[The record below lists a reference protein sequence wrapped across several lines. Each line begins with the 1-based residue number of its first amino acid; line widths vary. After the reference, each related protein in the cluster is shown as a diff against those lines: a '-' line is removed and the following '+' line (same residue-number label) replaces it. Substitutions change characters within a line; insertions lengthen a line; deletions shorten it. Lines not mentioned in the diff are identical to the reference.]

1 MIGAVIR
8 SGRNTLVVDLP
19 TGMMDLQTK
28 LSSIGIDRTA
38 ENINLSDED
47 GDRIRVKLY
56 ATEPEEAHLLSLLT
70 PDRTLADANSS
81 MMLLQ
86 RANQNSLPR
95 LKCCLLGDNYRS
107 LEDFIN
113 DAKQVFT
120 RERTVDRCTQAMQ
133 RFEEDPNIRAV
144 VSCVHDNEI
153 EMLLLPLSDRQLEAE
168 NVRLE
173 ELGASCTLK
182 IEALRYGKPWQDI
195 FADVLDNEG
204 LAAVNSLAA
213 AFPYMEEAQK
223 LATVVEYADAYD
235 SRSVIKLAER
245 LDRRALSV
253 PDQHDRHRVH
263 PQRLQARPQKG
274 LRDHHGEPE
283 HRGLSDPVDPRVHK
297 APVLDP
303 DATSCSTPVRSIRG
317 NTWMLCRWS
326 RANMSDVTETID
338 SISDAVIQYDN
349 VIVRKLIEC
358 IRVISADEIEIVFK
372 GMQPR
377 RYSLKQAAPACM
389 QTADNVKSPLQTC
402 NRKDDC
408 SEHIRG

>member
-8 SGRNTLVVDLP
+8 SGKNTLVVELP
-19 TGMMDLQTK
+19 TGVMDLQTK
-28 LSSIGIDRTA
+28 LSSVGIDRTA

-56 ATEPEEAHLLSLLT
+56 ATEPEEVHLLSLLT

-120 RERTVDRCTQAMQ
+120 RERTVDSCAQAMQ

-153 EMLLLPLSDRQLEAE
+153 EMLLLPLSDRQLKAE

-204 LAAVNSLAA
+204 LAAVNALAA

-223 LATVVEYADAYD
+223 LAAVVEYADAYD
-235 SRSVIKLAER
+235 SRSVIKLAEH
-245 LDRRALSV
+245 LDDFEFY
-253 PDQHDRHRVH
+253 P
-263 PQRLQARPQKG
+263 G
-274 LRDHHGEPE
+274 C
-283 HRGLSDPVDPRVHK
+283 SD
-297 APVLDP
+297 
-303 DATSCSTPVRSIRG
+303 
-317 NTWMLCRWS
+317 
-326 RANMSDVTETID
+326 
-338 SISDAVIQYDN
+338 
-349 VIVRKLIEC
+349 
-358 IRVISADEIEIVFK
+358 
-372 GMQPR
+372 
-377 RYSLKQAAPACM
+377 
-389 QTADNVKSPLQTC
+389 TADVAREWLSNQPHLQLSAELEEYFDFDAYGSDLQDEFRGEFVSSGYVFMPEGHQLEDILDDDDNILTALPL
-402 NRKDDC
+402 
-408 SEHIRG
+408 